1 MMEGRPEP
9 RRRPGLPLHPEWRS
23 DDEYVQS
30 LLSFA
35 TSSNLFRN
43 LCGGVHIL
51 DFLTR
56 EPDLYTHVLPQDWRD
71 WFDLVTIDQVL
82 DLLMHKDLSDLGD
95 VDAVE
100 SPDLTLSPP
109 PSLLDYIRTVRKHCL
124 QRQFQPVSDD
134 ISDLPRHVSVG
145 MKTKKVH
152 EVTNFAAYIGN
163 LSADVSGRF
172 DEPISVVDFG
182 SGQNYLG
189 RTLASPPYNKHV
201 IAVERRHHNIVGA
214 RGMDVHAKLAKK
226 ENIMRNKK
234 EWKRQLATLQN
245 NGNGNDNNL
254 PTPPPEK
261 VDTEHSSCLVVPDQ
275 ASFAEADI
283 TYEEADP
290 EDPDKGS
297 MTYVEHDVQDGYL
310 EDILYPPEDDADVD
324 VDIDTTTT
332 NGDCC
337 ASCHNH
343 NHHHNDNIDESDE
356 DHGNED
362 QRITDPK
369 KKDQPKPKPK
379 AMVVSLH
386 SCGNLSHHGIRSLIL
401 NPSVCAVA
409 MIGCCYNLLTERLGP
424 ATYKV
429 PNLLR
434 PNHPRLEATGSAYD
448 PHGFP
453 MSRTLEDF
461 TTTPHTHTH
470 TQEEKAK
477 SETGQG
483 QQPRGVKL
491 NITARMMAVQAPY
504 NWGPDD
510 SEAFFRRHF
519 YRTLL
524 QRILL
529 DLGVVQQHADPGSLA
544 GGTGGS
550 ITGKDTSGTPLIVG
564 SLPKACFTNFRAYV
578 RGALDK
584 LIHADPV
591 DGPMIAERTRR
602 LLVDDDMIDGYE
614 RKWGYAK
621 KHLAVMWS
629 LMAFS
634 AGVVESIIVTDRWLY
649 LKEQACV
656 EDAWVDIVFDYKHS
670 PRNFVVV
677 GIKKN
682 DEPAP
687 SPVPA
692 PVPQETS

>member
-1 MMEGRPEP
+1 MVEGRPEP

-23 DDEYVQS
+23 EDEYVQS

-56 EPDLYTHVLPQDWRD
+56 EPDLYTYVLPQDWRE

-82 DLLMHKDLSDLGD
+82 DLLMHKDLSDLED

-100 SPDLTLSPP
+100 SPDPTLNPP
-109 PSLLDYIRTVRKHCL
+109 PSLLDYIRTVRKHFL

-152 EVTNFAAYIGN
+152 EVTNFAAYIGK

-172 DEPISVVDFG
+172 GEPISVVDFG

-226 ENIMRNKK
+226 EKIMRNKK

-245 NGNGNDNNL
+245 NGNGNDNDL

-261 VDTEHSSCLVVPDQ
+261 ADTEHSSRLAVPDQ

-310 EDILYPPEDDADVD
+310 EDILYPPEDDVD

-332 NGDCC
+332 NGDC

-343 NHHHNDNIDESDE
+343 NHHHSDNIDESDE
-356 DHGNED
+356 DH
-362 QRITDPK
+362 RITDPK
-369 KKDQPKPKPK
+369 RKDQPKPK

-424 ATYKV
+424 ATYKL

-453 MSRTLEDF
+453 MSRLHDA
-461 TTTPHTHTH
+461 HAHAH
-470 TQEEKAK
+470 AHAQK
-477 SETGQG
+477 
-483 QQPRGVKL
+483 QQQAQRGVKL

-564 SLPKACFTNFRAYV
+564 SLRKVCFTNFRAYV

-591 DGPMIAERTRR
+591 DGPMIAERTGC
-602 LLVDDDMIDGYE
+602 LNDDMIDGYE
-614 RKWGYAK
+614 QKWGYAK

-682 DEPAP
+682 DEPEPA
-687 SPVPA
+687 PA